1 MAPSG
6 RLERFISAMP
16 AERERVGKLE
26 NWHRVGTNSAGS
38 LRDILVIGL
47 DNGGVVKKGGLFKY

>member
-1 MAPSG
+1 MAPSR
-6 RLERFISAMP
+6 RLERFNIGHAG
-16 AERERVGKLE
+16 RERVCKLE

-47 DNGGVVKKGGLFKY
+47 DNRGVVKKGGLFKY